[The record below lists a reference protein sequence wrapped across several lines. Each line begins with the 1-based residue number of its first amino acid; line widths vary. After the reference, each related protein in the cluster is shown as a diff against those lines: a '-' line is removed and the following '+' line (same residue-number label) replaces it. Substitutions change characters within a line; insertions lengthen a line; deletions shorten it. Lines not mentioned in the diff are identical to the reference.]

1 MPLLCDPPLLVA
13 GNLDVTHK
21 PTNKPTIPLFPG
33 YVLDLDGTVYLGDAL
48 LPGAKRAIETLR
60 AAGSHIVFLSNK
72 PLQTRADYAAKLTR
86 LGIPTAPTEVI
97 NSSWVLARWL
107 QDEAPGAALFVIGE
121 PPLLAELR
129 AAGFRLT
136 EQPGEIE
143 FVIASFDRTF
153 DYRKLQIAFD
163 AVRAGARFIATN
175 GDRYCPTPQGGLPD
189 AAAVIGAIE
198 GCTGKQIEVIV
209 GKPSPITV
217 RAILDRLQLPA
228 RECIIVGDRL
238 ETDVRMGQE
247 AGMAT
252 AVVLTGVTT
261 PELWAA
267 SEIQPDYVL
276 RSLDELLP
284 VVSSQTIVSPEGS
297 YLR

>member
-1 MPLLCDPPLLVA
+1 VN
-13 GNLDVTHK
+13 GKRVFT
-21 PTNKPTIPLFPG
+21 G
-33 YVLDLDGTVYLGDAL
+33 YVFDLDGTIYLGDAL
-48 LPGAKRAIETLR
+48 LPGARRTVETLR
-60 AAGSHIVFLSNK
+60 ALGYRVVFLSNK

-86 LGIPTAPTEVI
+86 LGIPTAPDEVI

-107 QDEAPGAALFVIGE
+107 EREAPGAALFVVGE

-136 EQPGEIE
+136 DRAAEVE
-143 FVIASFDRTF
+143 FVVASFDRTF

-163 AVRAGARFIATN
+163 AIRAGARFIATN
-175 GDRYCPTPQGGLPD
+175 ADRYCPTPSGGLPD

-198 GCTGKQIEVIV
+198 GCTGRDVEVVV

-217 RAILDRLQLPA
+217 HAILDRLQLPA
-228 RECIIVGDRL
+228 SKCIIVGDRL
-238 ETDVRMGQE
+238 ETDILMGQE

-261 PELWAA
+261 PELLAA

-276 RSLDELLP
+276 RRLDELLP
-284 VVSSQTIVSPEGS
+284 ASDV
-297 YLR
+297 